1 MTTTVEDLVAEVLEL
16 PAEDRARLLELL
28 ISSFEPRSDA
38 QRAWANLSRRR
49 REEVRSGKVAMVP
62 GDVAIQRVRARV
74 V

>member
-1 MTTTVEDLVAEVLEL
+1 MTTTVEDLVAEVLDH
-16 PAEDRARLLELL
+16 PAEDRAKLLELL

-38 QRAWANLSRRR
+38 QRAWVNLSRRR

-74 V
+74 G